1 MVGHDHC
8 VAPTP
13 AEGGHHER
21 LLVLI
26 LSLALLLVPAAPAA
40 AQNPVGRA
48 SIAVGASFLRSEGQ
62 TASGVTLDGAK
73 SFAIAE
79 HAGIGPVGDFSFHR
93 YGDFTITSFMGGGRL
108 TLGNRAAQIF
118 GQVLAGYERCCG
130 VKDFAWQP
138 GVGLDIRITNLLSLR
153 GQVDFRIVRAK
164 GQGGPVDSRE
174 LRGWFGVS
182 LPFGG

>member
-1 MVGHDHC
+1 MLVATREAIGHRR
-8 VAPTP
+8 
-13 AEGGHHER
+13 R
-21 LLVLI
+21 LTGLVLCI
-26 LSLALLLVPAAPAA
+26 TFLLATAAPAA

-108 TLGNRAAQIF
+108 TLGNREAQIF